1 MPISLGDDVIIHYA
15 MKLNGGQ
22 VIETTFGKD
31 PFCFKVGSGDL
42 PQGLEEALIGLNKG
56 DKKAITLPPSK
67 SFGQRRK
74 NVTTEVPRSMFEEE
88 EKLTK
93 NALVELISKEG
104 VRHMVSVHE
113 VKENSVILDLNHPLA
128 GQTLA
133 VDIEVVEIFPK
144 HA

>member
-31 PFCFKVGSGDL
+31 PLLLKVGSGDL
-42 PQGLEEALIGLNKG
+42 PQGLEEALIGLSKG

-67 SFGQRRK
+67 SFGQKRK
-74 NVTTEVPRSMFEEE
+74 NVTTEVPKSMFEEE
-88 EKLTK
+88 EKLTR

-144 HA
+144 DA